1 MEKKYMNKNKL
12 SGIITIFLVFI
23 FTLSACAQEH
33 KKNESRLEVINTI
46 SHSTV
51 LLNNQQNFIPVTK
64 LAEQKFASIN
74 LGFTYQIG
82 FDSLL
87 NKYAEITT
95 LNADKYKRQL
105 KVNSHPLLQ
114 LLFMRF
120 NNWYQGLRYP
130 LIAPP
135 F

>member
-1 MEKKYMNKNKL
+1 MERKYMNKNKL
-12 SGIITIFLVFI
+12 SGIIAICLVFI
-23 FTLSACAQEH
+23 FTLSACAQAH
-33 KKNESRLEVINTI
+33 KKNESRLKVINTI

-51 LLNNQQNFIPVTK
+51 LLNNQQKFIPVTK

-95 LNADKYKRQL
+95 LNADKYKDSTTL
-105 KVNSHPLLQ
+105 NDLADDLA
-114 LLFMRF
+114 F
-120 NNWYQGLRYP
+120 
-130 LIAPP
+130 
-135 F
+135 